1 MLVERSADF
10 GRTWHVYRYFSYDC
24 GTDFPGVPLAPPRHW
39 DDVVCESRYSEI
51 EPSTEG
57 EVRAGIWAED
67 REGPVGFVMPL
78 KQGPISLWA
87 SCHARSSTVCWTPL
101 SPFQTPTAHG
111 FRVSPGLRLAQSQCP
126 DGDYLGPQ
134 QLFWVLPRADAKP
147 SLALVAM
154 EKEVSQGDLGSCSP
168 WVGMRQLE
176 LAHLGRRNPLPLLR
190 PVEDHQPPCELDSAS
205 HTGRQLA

>member
-67 REGPVGFVMPL
+67 KGGTCGVRDAP
-78 KQGPISLWA
+78 K
-87 SCHARSSTVCWTPL
+87 ARSDISMGFLPCQVIYRVLDPAIPIPDPYSSRIQSESWTEAGTVP
-101 SPFQTPTAHG
+101 
-111 FRVSPGLRLAQSQCP
+111 VSGWGLFGASATI
-126 DGDYLGPQ
+126 LG
-134 QLFWVLPRADAKP
+134 
-147 SLALVAM
+147 
-154 EKEVSQGDLGSCSP
+154 
-168 WVGMRQLE
+168 
-176 LAHLGRRNPLPLLR
+176 
-190 PVEDHQPPCELDSAS
+190 AS
-205 HTGRQLA
+205 